1 MQKTRCFFL
10 DQFFGCFRGY
20 ISWGEASAT
29 FIEDTYHK
37 QEEEIFTKQC
47 KNITLFSSKEI
58 KHSMKSKNLTEGKNQ
73 IHFVNITP
81 SL

>member
-10 DQFFGCFRGY
+10 DQLFGCFRGY

-37 QEEEIFTKQC
+37 QEEEIFTEQF
-47 KNITLFSSKEI
+47 KNIMLYSYKGM
-58 KHSMKSKNLTEGKNQ
+58 KHSMKSRNLTEGKNQ
-73 IHFVNITP
+73 IYFVDITP